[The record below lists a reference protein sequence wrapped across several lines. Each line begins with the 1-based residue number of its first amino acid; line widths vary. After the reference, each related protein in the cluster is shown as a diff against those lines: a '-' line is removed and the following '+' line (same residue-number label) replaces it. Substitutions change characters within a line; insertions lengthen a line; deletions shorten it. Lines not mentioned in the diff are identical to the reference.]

1 MSLYSLPKHP
11 TSVLFSSL
19 NKLKFLWIWEIFSH
33 CPYRSFYSKKH
44 ILTCSFHLFTNKG
57 MEPTAFQ
64 YSTPAGRKLKAW
76 KATETHM
83 PDKLHSPCRTP
94 FLLKKPLCTLSIHC
108 TPLGYAIFCLAG
120 RKPYCSLHSLHSY
133 TVSPHMSNRF
143 LVSIFRRAKVGNHFF
158 FIIYFLSCLVNL
170 SDQCPQFNETCKHP
184 PNFKCVCINVMQVH
198 LIWSPGFYQELVS
211 MSVNTGFSSPPN
223 IQN

>member
-1 MSLYSLPKHP
+1 MLFGIVSTRLYTVSLSGLHTHSHTVFHSHHFYQLSIPDSQNMSLYSLPKHL

-33 CPYRSFYSKKH
+33 CPYHSFYSKKH
-44 ILTCSFHLFTNKG
+44 VLTSRFHLFTHKG

-83 PDKLHSPCRTP
+83 PDKLHSPCRIP
-94 FLLKKPLCTLSIHC
+94 FLLKKPLFTLSIHC
-108 TPLGYAIFCLAG
+108 TPLGYTIFCLSG
-120 RKPYCSLHSLHSY
+120 RKPYFSLHSLHSY

-158 FIIYFLSCLVNL
+158 LLLLFI
-170 SDQCPQFNETCKHP
+170 
-184 PNFKCVCINVMQVH
+184 
-198 LIWSPGFYQELVS
+198 FY
-211 MSVNTGFSSPPN
+211 PAW
-223 IQN
+223 

>member
-1 MSLYSLPKHP
+1 MLFGIVNTRLYIVSSSGQHIHSHIVFHSHHFYQLSIPKTQKICHCIVYQSISLQFFLKK
-11 TSVLFSSL
+11 L
-19 NKLKFLWIWEIFSH
+19 NKLIFLRIWEIFSH
-33 CPYRSFYSKKH
+33 CPYHSFYSKKH
-44 ILTCSFHLFTNKG
+44 ILTSRFHFFKSKG
-57 MEPTAFQ
+57 MGPTAFQ

-94 FLLKKPLCTLSIHC
+94 FLPKKPLCTFTIHC

-120 RKPYCSLHSLHSY
+120 RKPHCSLHSLHSY

-158 FIIYFLSCLVNL
+158 FY
-170 SDQCPQFNETCKHP
+170 PA
-184 PNFKCVCINVMQVH
+184 
-198 LIWSPGFYQELVS
+198 W
-211 MSVNTGFSSPPN
+211 
-223 IQN
+223 